1 MTIDLDDKIP
11 DDFGG
16 LMITGR
22 FSASTTITDI
32 LAFHSPRPCFLCGTE
47 HFPIPARTYGEVPH
61 TNLCRECRRLPNAQE
76 LKHLEVQRRL
86 ANSPIPMMPQTQ
98 VPRQL
103 IFDSLSSLTQADKG
117 AVLDPKKS
125 FTKGLLKR
133 LGVKK

>member
-1 MTIDLDDKIP
+1 MTIDLDDPIP

-16 LMITGR
+16 LLITGR
-22 FSASTTITDI
+22 LSATTTVTEI
-32 LAFHSPRPCFLCGTE
+32 LEFHSPRPCFLCGTE
-47 HFPIPARTYGEVPH
+47 HFPIPARTYGETPL
-61 TNLCRECRRLPNAQE
+61 TNLCRQCRRLPNAQE

-86 ANSPIPMMPQTQ
+86 ASSDMPLIPQTQ

-103 IFDSLSSLTQADKG
+103 IFDSLSQASKD

-125 FTKGLLKR
+125 FTKQLMRR